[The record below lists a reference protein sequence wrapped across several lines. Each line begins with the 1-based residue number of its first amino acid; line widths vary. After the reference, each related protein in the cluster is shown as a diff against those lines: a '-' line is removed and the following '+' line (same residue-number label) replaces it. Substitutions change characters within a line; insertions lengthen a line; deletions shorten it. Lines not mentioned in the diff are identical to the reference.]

1 MPRSRWLVLVPA
13 IALSAACTRGDDV
26 TTGDPLSR
34 DVALAAQLQLA
45 DGGQRLTSALDP
57 KGCEPGA
64 PRTPPADGERREA
77 TTLLRRAQ
85 QAEWV
90 GDTPGAR
97 ILLRRAAL
105 LDSTNHAVAYHLAR
119 ADETLGYVSDA
130 VEGYCRYLSLGPST
144 GEATE
149 ARTRLATLSTLATAG
164 RQGAPAAQAPQAVQ
178 PAAEEMAPARR
189 TATATRKASAV
200 AERSPA
206 PRARAAH
213 LARRVPAPAR
223 TEVVSATPAVVPA
236 DTSITA
242 PSQPAA
248 PANPGR
254 DSAVSVASVGTAEGV
269 GSSAGSTESPVAVDT
284 ARAPEPANAGEPA
297 VRPTPAPPSGQRGQV
312 ARGAVIGAAA
322 GAVMGAVI
330 GRDVRGAVIGAAAGG
345 LLGAAGGGM
354 RSRTGFR
361 TPGFARP

>member
-13 IALSAACTRGDDV
+13 AVLSAACTRGDDV

-34 DVALAAQLQLA
+34 DVALAAQLQVV
-45 DGGQRLTSALDP
+45 DGGHTLIATVDA

-64 PRTPPADGERREA
+64 PRVPPAEGQRTEA

-97 ILLRRAAL
+97 ILLRRASL
-105 LDSTNHAVAYHLAR
+105 LDSTNHAVTYHLAR

-144 GEATE
+144 GEAAE
-149 ARTRLATLSTLATAG
+149 ARTRLAMLSSLAVAQPQTPQPAKEEV
-164 RQGAPAAQAPQAVQ
+164 APAPRT
-178 PAAEEMAPARR
+178 AAEQRVSDGRARP
-189 TATATRKASAV
+189 T
-200 AERSPA
+200 P

-213 LARRVPAPAR
+213 LARRVATRVPSESAPPAATPVPMPAPTIDLTPVAELANDSTASGSGETADGVADVAGTAESRTAAVDTTPAPAAPS
-223 TEVVSATPAVVPA
+223 EATP
-236 DTSITA
+236 
-242 PSQPAA
+242 
-248 PANPGR
+248 
-254 DSAVSVASVGTAEGV
+254 
-269 GSSAGSTESPVAVDT
+269 
-284 ARAPEPANAGEPA
+284 
-297 VRPTPAPPSGQRGQV
+297 RPTPAPAGSGRGQV

-330 GRDVRGAVIGAAAGG
+330 GRDVRGAVVGAAAGG
-345 LLGAAGGGM
+345 LLGAASGGM
-354 RSRTGFR
+354 RSRSGFR